1 MRTSDLVASAT
12 RNAFRSRLR
21 TTLTVLSLFVGA
33 FTLTLTT
40 ALGAGVSDYV
50 TKQVEALGADDV
62 LLVTPAASTDTNDG
76 PDRYDPEARQQST
89 QAGPLGTGTL
99 LTDDDLD
106 AIAAIDGIDRVEPVR
121 QVAIDWIAATG
132 TGTDSRFELEVNPTS
147 SIARSDLVAGAQ
159 LDQDAV
165 EPQLV
170 LPEDY
175 VDALGYADAES
186 AIGEPVQLGYTDASG
201 EEASTGALVVGIART
216 SLLAAGAGANEAL
229 VSAIADAQAAP
240 GGPDAYA
247 IAVAYLDGDA
257 AGGSAAAGGAAE
269 AADAVGVAA
278 IKADLA
284 DADLA
289 GQTVED
295 QLGVVQTVINGII
308 GVLSAF
314 AVVALI
320 AASFGIVNTLLMSV
334 QERTRE
340 IGLMKAMGM
349 SNGRVFGLFSLE
361 AVVIGFLGAGL
372 GALAAIGVGGVIS
385 QVAAAGP
392 LADLP
397 GLTLLLFDP
406 VTVVAVI
413 AVIML
418 IAFLSGVLPAR
429 RAARQD
435 PIESLRYE

>member
-1 MRTSDLVASAT
+1 MRAADVVTTAT

-21 TTLTVLSLFVGA
+21 TTLTALSLFVGA

-50 TKQVEALGADDV
+50 DRQVATLSAGDV
-62 LLVTPAASTDTNDG
+62 LLVTPAASTDTTEG
-76 PDRYDPEARQQST
+76 PNEYDPDGRQQSG
-89 QAGPLGTGTL
+89 QANPLGAGTL
-99 LTDDDLD
+99 LNDDDLD
-106 AIAAIDGIDRVEPVR
+106 AIRAVDGVERVEPVR
-121 QVAIDWIAATG
+121 QVTVDWVAVADTPSG
-132 TGTDSRFELEVNPTS
+132 SDVRLELDVNPTS
-147 SIARSDLVAGAQ
+147 SIGRSDLVAGDQ
-159 LDQDAV
+159 LDQKSDR
-165 EPQLV
+165 PQIV

-175 VDALGYADAES
+175 VDALGFADAEA
-186 AIGEPVQLGYTDASG
+186 AIGGTVRLGYTDAAMA
-201 EEASTGALVVGIART
+201 EQAVDAEIVGIART
-216 SLLAAGAGANEAL
+216 SLLAAGSGVNQAVTDE
-229 VSAIADAQAAP
+229 IADAQSVP
-240 GGPDAYA
+240 GQPAAYA
-247 IAVAYLDGDA
+247 VAVASLEGSDADGA
-257 AGGSAAAGGAAE
+257 VT
-269 AADAVGVAA
+269 AADVAA
-278 IKADLA
+278 VKSDLA

-295 QLGVVQTVINGII
+295 QLGVVQSIITGII

-361 AVVIGFLGAGL
+361 AVVIGFLGSAV
-372 GALAAIGVGGVIS
+372 GALAAIGVGSAIS
-385 QVAAAGP
+385 AGASTTI

-397 GLTLLLFDP
+397 GLTLLMFEP
-406 VTVVAVI
+406 ATVAAVI
-413 AVIML
+413 LVIML
-418 IAFLSGVLPAR
+418 VAFLSGVLPAR

-435 PIESLRYE
+435 PIDSLRYE

>member
-1 MRTSDLVASAT
+1 MRTSDLVRTAA

-40 ALGAGVSDYV
+40 ALGAGVNDYV
-50 TKQVEALGADDV
+50 ERQVSTLSTGDV
-62 LLVTPAASTDTNDG
+62 LLVSPAATTETSDG
-76 PDRYDPEARQQST
+76 PDEFDPDGRQQAAAANPL
-89 QAGPLGTGTL
+89 AGGTL
-99 LTDDDLD
+99 LNEDDVQ
-106 AIAAIDGIDRVEPVR
+106 AIAGMDGVRSVEAVS
-121 QVAIDWIAATG
+121 QVQIDWVRAAADDAT
-132 TGTDSRFELEVNPTS
+132 RFEMDINPTS
-147 SIARSDLVAGAQ
+147 SIGRSDLVAGAQ
-159 LDQDAV
+159 LDQESAGYELVIPEEYVAALGFADA
-165 EPQLV
+165 
-170 LPEDY
+170 DSA
-175 VDALGYADAES
+175 VDARVMLGFSDAGLAERQ
-186 AIGEPVQLGYTDASG
+186 V
-201 EEASTGALVVGIART
+201 EASIVGVART
-216 SLLAAGAGANEAL
+216 SLFASGAGANAAL
-229 VSAIADAQAAP
+229 VEEVAAAQAIP
-240 GGPDAYA
+240 GQPRAWPL
-247 IAVAYLDGDA
+247 AVAYLEGSGDDGAVTADDI
-257 AGGSAAAGGAAE
+257 GAVKAE
-269 AADAVGVAA
+269 
-278 IKADLA
+278 LA

-295 QLGVVQTVINGII
+295 QLGVVQTIINGII

-361 AVVIGFLGAGL
+361 AVVIGFLGSAL
-372 GALAAIGVGGVIS
+372 GALAAVAVGSALAGSLS
-385 QVAAAGP
+385 QTV

-397 GLTLLLFDP
+397 GLRILLFEP
-406 VTVVAVI
+406 AGVAVVI
-413 AVIML
+413 VVIMA
-418 IAFLSGVLPAR
+418 IAFVSGVLPAR

>member
-1 MRTSDLVASAT
+1 MRTSDLVRTAA

-40 ALGAGVSDYV
+40 ALGAGVNDYV
-50 TKQVEALGADDV
+50 ERQVSTLSTGDV
-62 LLVTPAASTDTNDG
+62 LLVSPAATTETSDG
-76 PDRYDPEARQQST
+76 PDEFDPDGRQQAAAANPL
-89 QAGPLGTGTL
+89 AGGTL
-99 LTDDDLD
+99 LNEEDVQ
-106 AIAAIDGIDRVEPVR
+106 AIAGMDGVRSVEAVS
-121 QVAIDWIAATG
+121 QVQIDWVQATADDA
-132 TGTDSRFELEVNPTS
+132 TRFEMDINPTS
-147 SIARSDLVAGAQ
+147 SIGRSDLVAGAQ
-159 LDQDAV
+159 LDQESAGYELVIPEEYVAALGFADA
-165 EPQLV
+165 
-170 LPEDY
+170 DSA
-175 VDALGYADAES
+175 VDARVMLGFSDAGLAERQ
-186 AIGEPVQLGYTDASG
+186 V
-201 EEASTGALVVGIART
+201 EASIVGVART
-216 SLLAAGAGANEAL
+216 SLFASGAGANAAL
-229 VSAIADAQAAP
+229 VEEVAAAQAIP
-240 GGPDAYA
+240 GQPRAWPL
-247 IAVAYLDGDA
+247 AVAYLEGSGDDGAVTADDI
-257 AGGSAAAGGAAE
+257 GAVKAE
-269 AADAVGVAA
+269 
-278 IKADLA
+278 LA

-295 QLGVVQTVINGII
+295 QLGVVQTIINGII

-361 AVVIGFLGAGL
+361 AVVIGFLGSAL
-372 GALAAIGVGGVIS
+372 GALAAVAVGSALAGSLS
-385 QVAAAGP
+385 QTV

-397 GLTLLLFDP
+397 GLRILLFEP
-406 VTVVAVI
+406 AGVAVVI
-413 AVIML
+413 VVIMA
-418 IAFLSGVLPAR
+418 IAFVSGVLPAR

>member
-1 MRTSDLVASAT
+1 MRAVDVARSAT
-12 RNAFRSRLR
+12 RNAFRSKLR

-40 ALGAGVSDYV
+40 ALGAGVNDYV
-50 TKQVEALGADDV
+50 ERQVATVSTGDI
-62 LLVTPAASTDTNDG
+62 LLVSPAASVDTGDG
-76 PDRYDPEARQQST
+76 PAEYDPDGRQQGGS
-89 QAGPLGTGTL
+89 AGPLGAGRL
-99 LTDDDLD
+99 LNQDDID
-106 AIAAIDGIDRVEPVR
+106 AVAAIDGVSRVEAVS
-121 QVAIDWIAATG
+121 QLTVDWIAASGDAGDT
-132 TGTDSRFELEVNPTS
+132 RFELTVNPTS
-147 SIARSDLVAGAQ
+147 SIGRSDLVAGAQ
-159 LDQDAV
+159 LDQDTARFEV
-165 EPQLV
+165 V

-175 VDALGYADAES
+175 VAALGFDGADEAIGRIVTLGYADAER
-186 AIGEPVQLGYTDASG
+186 VDQQV
-201 EEASTGALVVGIART
+201 EATIVGIARA
-216 SLLAAGAGANEAL
+216 SLLASGAGANAAL
-229 VSAIADAQAAP
+229 VDEVSAAQAVP
-240 GGPDAYA
+240 GQPRAWPL
-247 IAVAYLDGDA
+247 AVATLE
-257 AGGSAAAGGAAE
+257 GSGTGGAVT
-269 AADAVGVAA
+269 ADDIATVKDA
-278 IKADLA
+278 LA
-284 DADLA
+284 GADLA

-314 AVVALI
+314 AAIALL

-361 AVVIGFLGAGL
+361 AVVIGLLGAAL
-372 GALAAIGVGGVIS
+372 GALAAIGAGTAI
-385 QVAAAGP
+385 AAGASQTL

-397 GLTLLLFDP
+397 GLQILLFEP
-406 VTVVAVI
+406 VTVVTVI
-413 AVIML
+413 LVIMG

>member
-1 MRTSDLVASAT
+1 MRSADVIATAT

-21 TTLTVLSLFVGA
+21 TTLTALSLFVGA

-40 ALGAGVSDYV
+40 ALGAGVNDYV
-50 TKQVEALGADDV
+50 TTQVESLSTGDV
-62 LLVTPAASTDTNDG
+62 LLVTPAASTDTTDG
-76 PDRYDPEARQQST
+76 PNEYDPDGRQQSG
-89 QAGPLGTGTL
+89 QANPLGAGTL
-99 LTDDDLD
+99 LNDDDLESTR
-106 AIAAIDGIDRVEPVR
+106 AIAGVQRVEPV
-121 QVAIDWIAATG
+121 QQISVDWVAADADAG
-132 TGTDSRFELEVNPTS
+132 DGAKYELEVNPTS
-147 SIARSDLVAGAQ
+147 SIGRSDLVAGTQ
-159 LDQDAV
+159 LDQESDDF
-165 EPQLV
+165 QII

-175 VDALGYADAES
+175 VDALGFDDADS
-186 AIGEPVQLGYTDASG
+186 AIGETVALGYTDAAMV
-201 EEASTGALVVGIART
+201 EQAAEAEVVGVART
-216 SLLAAGAGANEAL
+216 SLLAAGSGVSQAL
-229 VSAIADAQAAP
+229 TDEIADAQAVP
-240 GGPDAYA
+240 GQPNAYA
-247 IAVAYLDGDA
+247 VAVAYLEGTGADGA
-257 AGGSAAAGGAAE
+257 VT
-269 AADAVGVAA
+269 AADVDAV
-278 IKADLA
+278 KADLA

-295 QLGVVQTVINGII
+295 QLGVIQTVITGII

-361 AVVIGFLGAGL
+361 AVVIGLLGSAI
-372 GALAAIGVGGVIS
+372 GALAAIGVGSAIS
-385 QVAAAGP
+385 AGAASTV

-397 GLTLLLFDP
+397 GLTLLLFEP
-406 VTVVAVI
+406 ATVATVI
-413 AVIML
+413 VVIML

>member
-1 MRTSDLVASAT
+1 MRTSDLVRTAA

-40 ALGAGVSDYV
+40 ALGAGVNDYV
-50 TKQVEALGADDV
+50 ERQVSTLSTGDV
-62 LLVTPAASTDTNDG
+62 LLVSPAATTETSDG
-76 PDRYDPEARQQST
+76 PDEFDPDGRQQAAAANPL
-89 QAGPLGTGTL
+89 AGGTL
-99 LTDDDLD
+99 LNEDDVQ
-106 AIAAIDGIDRVEPVR
+106 AIAGMDGVRSVEAVS
-121 QVAIDWIAATG
+121 QVQIDWVQAAADDAT
-132 TGTDSRFELEVNPTS
+132 RFEMDINPTS
-147 SIARSDLVAGAQ
+147 SIGRSDLVAGAQ
-159 LDQDAV
+159 LDQESAGYELVIPEEYVAALGFADA
-165 EPQLV
+165 
-170 LPEDY
+170 DSA
-175 VDALGYADAES
+175 VDARVMLGFSDAGLAERQ
-186 AIGEPVQLGYTDASG
+186 V
-201 EEASTGALVVGIART
+201 EASIVGVART
-216 SLLAAGAGANEAL
+216 SLFASGAGANAAL
-229 VSAIADAQAAP
+229 VEEVAAAQAIP
-240 GGPDAYA
+240 GQPRAWPL
-247 IAVAYLDGDA
+247 AVAYLEGSGDDGAVTADDI
-257 AGGSAAAGGAAE
+257 GAVKAE
-269 AADAVGVAA
+269 
-278 IKADLA
+278 LA

-295 QLGVVQTVINGII
+295 QLGVVQTIINGII

-361 AVVIGFLGAGL
+361 AVVIGFLGSAL
-372 GALAAIGVGGVIS
+372 GALAAVAVGSALAGSLS
-385 QVAAAGP
+385 QTV

-397 GLTLLLFDP
+397 GLRILLFEP
-406 VTVVAVI
+406 AGVAVVI
-413 AVIML
+413 VVIMA
-418 IAFLSGVLPAR
+418 IAFVSGVLPAR

>member
-1 MRTSDLVASAT
+1 MRTSDLVRTAA

-40 ALGAGVSDYV
+40 ALGAGVNDYV
-50 TKQVEALGADDV
+50 ERQVSTLSTGDV
-62 LLVTPAASTDTNDG
+62 LLVSPAATTETSDG
-76 PDRYDPEARQQST
+76 PDEFDPDGRQQAAAANPL
-89 QAGPLGTGTL
+89 AGGTL
-99 LTDDDLD
+99 LNEDDVQ
-106 AIAAIDGIDRVEPVR
+106 AIAGMDGVRSVEAVS
-121 QVAIDWIAATG
+121 QVQIDWVQATADDA
-132 TGTDSRFELEVNPTS
+132 TRFEMDINPTS
-147 SIARSDLVAGAQ
+147 SIGRSDLVAGAQ
-159 LDQDAV
+159 LDQESAGYELVIPEEYVAALGFADA
-165 EPQLV
+165 
-170 LPEDY
+170 DSA
-175 VDALGYADAES
+175 VDARVMLGFSDAGLAERQ
-186 AIGEPVQLGYTDASG
+186 V
-201 EEASTGALVVGIART
+201 EASIVGVART
-216 SLLAAGAGANEAL
+216 SLFASGAGANAAL
-229 VSAIADAQAAP
+229 VEEVAAAQAIP
-240 GGPDAYA
+240 GQPRAWPL
-247 IAVAYLDGDA
+247 AVAYLEGSGDDGAVTADDI
-257 AGGSAAAGGAAE
+257 GAVKAE
-269 AADAVGVAA
+269 
-278 IKADLA
+278 LA

-295 QLGVVQTVINGII
+295 QLGVVQTIINGII

-361 AVVIGFLGAGL
+361 AVVIGFLGSAL
-372 GALAAIGVGGVIS
+372 GALAAVAVGSALAGSLS
-385 QVAAAGP
+385 QTV

-397 GLTLLLFDP
+397 GLRILLFEP
-406 VTVVAVI
+406 AGVAVVI
-413 AVIML
+413 VVIMA
-418 IAFLSGVLPAR
+418 IAFVSGVLPAR